1 MKKSI
6 LVMAVAAALVSVNA
20 NADGYQHGWKVYEKP
35 QPGYTYGGYE
45 TNRKR
50 FI

>member
-1 MKKSI
+1 MVMKKI
-6 LVMAVAAALVSVNA
+6 ATVLAFGAALASINV

-45 TNRKR
+45 TNP
-50 FI
+50 